1 RQLVDLPHVEEALL
15 ISTCNRVEV
24 YAAARAPESGLAELR
39 SFLGSARSVDGEAL
53 ARSLYEHA
61 GEAAVRHVFRVAC
74 ALDSM
79 VIGEPQTL
87 GQVKEA
93 YGAAVRVGTARSWLC
108 RCLERAFTVA
118 KRVRSETRIA
128 EGAASVSSVA
138 VDLAQSIFGELGGR
152 IVLLVGAGKMGGL
165 AARRLRAAGA
175 AEVLV
180 VNRTHERALE
190 LAREVDGKAR
200 PWDDLEGLL
209 AVVDVAITSTGAS
222 EPILSAARMAQVVKR
237 RKHRPLFLIDIAVP
251 RDVDAQAAKLEGV
264 FLYDVDDLERVVA
277 DNLAARRKEAEAA
290 DRIGSEEGGRG

>member
-1 RQLVDLPHVEEALL
+1 
-15 ISTCNRVEV
+15 
-24 YAAARAPESGLAELR
+24 
-39 SFLGSARSVDGEAL
+39 
-53 ARSLYEHA
+53 
-61 GEAAVRHVFRVAC
+61 
-74 ALDSM
+74 
-79 VIGEPQTL
+79 
-87 GQVKEA
+87 
-93 YGAAVRVGTARSWLC
+93 
-108 RCLERAFTVA
+108 
-118 KRVRSETRIA
+118 
-128 EGAASVSSVA
+128 GAASVSSVA

-277 DNLAARRKEAEAA
+277 DNLAGRRKEAEAA
-290 DRIGSEEGGRG
+290 ERIVSEEVRLFGAWLRAQGVTPTIKELRAHAEAIVRAELERTLPALDERSHAKVQAMANAIVNKLLHAPLLALRHDEALTAAVRKLFDLAGEKEPAPEQPAPLATAKKEPP